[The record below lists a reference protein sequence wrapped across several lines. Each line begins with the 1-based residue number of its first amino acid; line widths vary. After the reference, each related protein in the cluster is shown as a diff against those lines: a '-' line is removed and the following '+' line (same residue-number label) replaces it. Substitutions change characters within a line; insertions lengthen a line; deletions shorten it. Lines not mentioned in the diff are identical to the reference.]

1 MKNLHLLSYSAAWLA
16 LGGMCLPTPMAAGN
30 EAVASSGAARPASAP
45 AIRVHDVALQPGGL
59 LVGQLLNEQ
68 MQPLGGSRVAIRA
81 NGQTAAATKTDANGV
96 FAVAGLR
103 GGVHEVVAGDSTE
116 VCRLWAPGTAP
127 PEAESHLRYIPGK
140 GNLVRGQWGPPP
152 SYNSMKNWVTNP
164 WVVGGIVVTAVGVPV
179 LLNNLDDDDDDDN
192 GS

>member
-1 MKNLHLLSYSAAWLA
+1 MKNQQLLSYGAAWLA
-16 LGGMCLPTPMAAGN
+16 LGGMCLPTPLAAGN
-30 EAVASSGAARPASAP
+30 EVVASSRTTGTASRSAVK
-45 AIRVHDVALQPGGL
+45 IHDVALRPGGL
-59 LVGQLLNEQ
+59 LVGQLLDER
-68 MQPLGGSRVAIRA
+68 MQPLGGTRVAIRA
-81 NGQTAAATKTDANGV
+81 NGQTAADTKTDANGV

-103 GGVHEVVAGDSTE
+103 GGVHEVVAGESTE

-140 GNLVRGQWGPPP
+140 GDLVRGQWGPPP
-152 SYNSMKNWVTNP
+152 SYISMKDWITNP

-179 LLNNLDDDDDDDN
+179 LLNNLDDDDDDDD